1 MTFESDTRSEVFA
14 ILKRQG
20 ITPISVRE
28 RENVGTHAGPFQSSR
43 YIVVGL
49 SIGIIAV
56 ATIGYVLLVPSQNEF
71 VSVEVSQIPQ
81 KVPQKVPQK
90 GEDPKPAKMVTDEK
104 TVVID
109 VPSFTVPAPTPKE
122 PKQSAAVAVP
132 RQQLRGTQ
140 ARIER
145 ALQAGQRRI
154 FKHDAEC
161 YLSNFAIPGEQVPPT
176 PYDKDMI
183 TDLLKALEDPIT
195 VDENVDTAEDVQM
208 KSIVQGMKDEIKES
222 LRNGGTIT
230 QYLDELQKR
239 QDREADYYSEA
250 FQMVNTYTKENSPA
264 EAYELWKRT
273 NRHLEEKGI
282 RTMPLPRRLRKYA
295 ESQNQD

>member
-28 RENVGTHAGPFQSSR
+28 RKNIGTHAGPFQSSR

-56 ATIGYVLLVPSQNEF
+56 ATIGYLLLVPSQNEF

-81 KVPQKVPQK
+81 KVPQKR
-90 GEDPKPAKMVTDEK
+90 EDPKPAEMVTDEK

-109 VPSFTVPAPTPKE
+109 VPSFTVPAQTSKE
-122 PKQSAAVAVP
+122 PKQSVAGAVP

-183 TDLLKALEDPIT
+183 ADLLKALEDPII
-195 VDENVDTAEDVQM
+195 VDEDSDTAEDVQM
-208 KSIVQGMKDEIKES
+208 KSIVQGMKDEIKEY